1 MDPVQ
6 KLLYGKFPRR
16 VGNPVQWPVHSES
29 ELDAV
34 IEECEGERNLYA
46 TISHFDLT
54 EGGGVVSDKI
64 SIDLDSPMK
73 EAAFPRT
80 DRDDEKVMLM
90 REDPELAQEVLGEV
104 VEDARRVAERA
115 EAEQIPLVGVFSG
128 FGIHLHLLYQDQLQA
143 RQHLATTVRRYLD
156 ELELDTLDIQLIG
169 DVQRILRMPNVR
181 RVYVDAD
188 RGESIDEDTHTMACN
203 LYTIPMTRDEVQDLT
218 VKDLLNWSESPRQIP
233 LPDEERPEMQVYDDY
248 LEERATVRGEV
259 EVEIDVQNYEKQ
271 GILNMLKE
279 LLQMPCMYERIVQ
292 PNPHHMVRFNSAVL
306 LFNAGFTRQE
316 IEEMF
321 MSLGWVDADRKKT
334 RKFLKQIHTRGYAD
348 MSCQSIQSLGLCTRK
363 EDPESCSTYGWGGGQ
378 AEWIED

>member
-73 EAAFPRT
+73 EAAFPST

-90 REDPELAQEVLGEV
+90 RQDRDLAEEVLGEV
-104 VEDARRVAERA
+104 CEDARRVAERA
-115 EAEQIPLVGVFSG
+115 ELEEIPLIGVFSG
-128 FGIHLHLLYQDQLQA
+128 FGVHLHLLYQEQVQA
-143 RQHLATTVRRYLD
+143 RKHLATTVRRYLD
-156 ELELDTLDIQLIG
+156 ELDLGTLDIQLIG
-169 DVQRILRMPNVR
+169 DVQRILRIPNVR

-188 RGESIDEDTHTMACN
+188 RGETIDENTHTMPCN
-203 LYTIPMTRDEVQDLT
+203 LYTIPLTRDELKEITAEDLMVT
-218 VKDLLNWSESPRQIP
+218 SREPRQIP
-233 LPDEERPEMQVYDDY
+233 LPDQERPEMKIYDDY

-259 EVEIDVQNYEKQ
+259 EVQIDVENYEQQ

-306 LFNAGFTRQE
+306 LFNSGFTKEE
-316 IEEMF
+316 IEDMF
-321 MSLGWVDADRKKT
+321 MTLGWVDADRQKT
-334 RKFLKQIHTRGYAD
+334 RKFLDQIHSRGYAD
-348 MSCQSIQSLGLCTRK
+348 MSCETIMGLGLCRRK
-363 EDPESCSTYGWGGGQ
+363 EEPEECPTYGWSGGQ
-378 AEWIED
+378 AEWVN

>member
-1 MDPVQ
+1 MDEVT

-80 DRDDEKVMLM
+80 ERDDEKIMLM
-90 REDPELAQEVLGEV
+90 REDWGLADEVLGEV
-104 VEDARRVAERA
+104 CKDAQKIAERA
-115 EAEQIPLVGVFSG
+115 EQEEIPLVGVFSG
-128 FGIHLHLLYQDQLQA
+128 FGIHLHLLYQEQVQA
-143 RQHLATTVRRYLD
+143 RQHLATTVRKYLD
-156 ELELDTLDIQLIG
+156 ELDLGTLDIQLIG
-169 DVQRILRMPNVR
+169 DVQRILRIPNVR

-188 RGESIDEDTHTMACN
+188 RGESITDDTHTMACN
-203 LYTIPMTRDEVQDLT
+203 LYTIPLTRDEVKQITPEDLM
-218 VKDLLNWSESPRQIP
+218 VSSKDLRQIP
-233 LPDEERPEMQVYDDY
+233 LPDQERPEMQVYDEY

-259 EVEIDVQNYEKQ
+259 EVEIDVENYERQ

-292 PNPHHMVRFNSAVL
+292 PNPHHMVRFNSAIL

-321 MSLGWVDADRKKT
+321 MSLGWVDADRSKT
-334 RKFLKQIHTRGYAD
+334 RKFLKQIHKRGYSD
-348 MSCQSIQSLGLCTRK
+348 MSCQSIQSLGLCMRK
-363 EDPESCSTYGWGGGQ
+363 EEPEDCTTYDWSGGK
-378 AEWIED
+378 AEWVE

>member
-1 MDPVQ
+1 MRPVQ
-6 KLLYGKFPRR
+6 KYLFGEFPCRF
-16 VGNPVQWPVHSES
+16 GNPVQWPVHSES
-29 ELDAV
+29 EMDAA

-90 REDPELAQEVLGEV
+90 REDFDLADEVLGEV
-104 VEDARRVAERA
+104 CEDARRIAERA
-115 EAEQIPLVGVFSG
+115 EREEIPLVGVFSG

-156 ELELDTLDIQLIG
+156 ELDLDTLDIQLIG
-169 DVQRILRMPNVR
+169 DVQRILRIPNVR

-203 LYTIPMTRDEVQDLT
+203 LYTVPLTRDELKQITPEDLMVT
-218 VKDLLNWSESPRQIP
+218 SREPRLIP

-259 EVEIDVQNYEKQ
+259 EVEIDVQNYERQ

-306 LFNAGFTRQE
+306 LFNTGFTRQE

-334 RKFLKQIHTRGYAD
+334 RKFLKQIHARGYAD

-363 EDPESCSTYGWGGGQ
+363 EDPESCPTYGWGGGQ